1 MTNNKFAEKNMF
13 EDKFFV
19 RKKVNCE
26 KLISY
31 GFSKADDGY
40 RYSTEVMNG
49 QFLLNVFVTSG
60 GAVTTHMV
68 DTASDEEYTL
78 HKIESSVGAY
88 VGEVRSVCEDMLRD
102 ISQKCFEPDVFR
114 SEQTHAVIAYVREK
128 FGDELEFLWEKFTD
142 NAIWRRRDN
151 QKWYGLILTIPRSK
165 LGLNSDEV
173 VEIIDLRLKPE
184 QMSQTVDN
192 KKYFPGWHMSKKSWY
207 TIILD
212 GSVPCDEIFRRID
225 ESYDLAFK

>member
-1 MTNNKFAEKNMF
+1 MF
-13 EDKFFV
+13 EDKFFIG
-19 RKKVNCE
+19 KKVNRE

-31 GFSKADDGY
+31 GFSETADGY

-49 QFLLNVFVTSG
+49 QFQLNVFVTNG
-60 GAVTTHMV
+60 GAVTTQMM

-88 VGEVRSVCEDMLRD
+88 VGEVRTVCENVLRD
-102 ISQKCFEPDVFR
+102 ISQNCFDPDVFR
-114 SEQTHAVIAYVREK
+114 SDQTHAVIEYVREK
-128 FGDELEFLWEKFTD
+128 YGDELEFLWKKFSD
-142 NAIWRRRDN
+142 NAIWRRKDS
-151 QKWYGLILTIPRSK
+151 QKWYGLVLTIPRSK
-165 LGLNSDEV
+165 LGLSSDEI
-173 VEIIDLRLKPE
+173 VEIIVMRIKPE

-212 GSVPCDEIFRRID
+212 GSVSNEEIFRRID
-225 ESYDLAFK
+225 ESYGLAHK